1 MKRIFFC
8 IITLLAGIATAGAQ
22 NEVPADTLRSNSVSE
37 GVPPEG
43 VPLSD
48 GILPSDV
55 KNYDGF
61 LLDMGLMKM
70 AAPPRLPKLT
80 LEIPDASKDYSRLF
94 QLNPNVTYS
103 QGLSNIFSLS
113 NSRFYSSN
121 PFGLTGFW
129 GSTDNLQMG
138 SFTLKNGM
146 RINTYG
152 EYDKDGWK
160 VHNPSALPWEKNNFK
175 GAFEMKSANGAFGIR
190 IEVQQGRNHAFP

>member
-37 GVPPEG
+37 GVP
-43 VPLSD
+43 LSD

-70 AAPPRLPKLT
+70 AAPPRLPKFT

-146 RINTYG
+146 RIHTYG

-160 VHNPSALPWEKNNFK
+160 VPNPSALPWEKNNFK

>member
-8 IITLLAGIATAGAQ
+8 IIALLAGIATAGAQ
-22 NEVPADTLRSNSVSE
+22 NEVPADTLRSKSVSE

-43 VPLSD
+43 APLSD
-48 GILPSDV
+48 EILPSDV

-70 AAPPRLPKLT
+70 AAPPRLPKFT

-160 VHNPSALPWEKNNFK
+160 VPNPSALPWEKNNFK

>member
-22 NEVPADTLRSNSVSE
+22 NEVPADTLRSKSVSE
-37 GVPPEG
+37 GIPPEG

-70 AAPPRLPKLT
+70 AAPPRLPKFT

-160 VHNPSALPWEKNNFK
+160 VPNPSALPWEKNNFK

>member
-8 IITLLAGIATAGAQ
+8 IIILLAGMSSVSAQ
-22 NEVPADTLRSNSVSE
+22 SEMPADTVRTAVHGEAS
-37 GVPPEG
+37 PEG
-43 VPLSD
+43 MSPSEKEL
-48 GILPSDV
+48 LPGV

-61 LLDMGLMKM
+61 LLDMADESVCPHSSQIHFGDTGCQQGLQ
-70 AAPPRLPKLT
+70 PHLPV
-80 LEIPDASKDYSRLF
+80 E
-94 QLNPNVTYS
+94 PNVTYS

-113 NSRFYSSN
+113 NSRYFSSN

-146 RINTYG
+146 RIHTYG

-160 VHNPSALPWEKNNFK
+160 ARAGAAVTVHFK
-175 GAFEMKSANGAFGIR
+175 RNR
-190 IEVQQGRNHAFP
+190 I